1 MARPTRFTQLN
12 KKRSLYMQQ
21 STWFTPEGL
30 EDLLPPQAQKLE
42 TYRRNLID
50 GFRLTG
56 YDLILPPIAEFTD
69 SLLTGTGLHRATEMC
84 RFTDQESG
92 RMMGVRADMTPQV
105 ARVVSNRLKA
115 ASDISRLCY
124 VGEVLKTRNNKA
136 KGSRSPIQVGAELFG
151 HQGVESDIEVI
162 EVMLES
168 LKSLQLP
175 NMQMSLGHVGVVA
188 QLSELAKLTSNQDAT
203 LRNILKRK
211 AVPEYQDWLQT
222 VEIAEQLKPVF
233 NNLMELAGDAQN
245 VLDRAKVSLSG
256 LSETLDAALNRL
268 QTIVSHLAVTQD
280 INVHLDLADIRGY
293 HYHTGVIFGC
303 YSSRLQLI
311 AKGGR
316 YDGIGEEFGLSLPAT
331 GFSLDLRTALD
342 LLPDFKETLKGQVFA
357 PVLADAALK
366 AKVTELK
373 SQGYQVVNCYDLTQV
388 DSAAKTLVLVS
399 GQWTVQ

>member
-1 MARPTRFTQLN
+1 
-12 KKRSLYMQQ
+12 MQQ

-50 GFRLTG
+50 RFHLSG

-69 SLLTGTGLHRATEMC
+69 SLLTGTGQHRATEMC

-115 ASDISRLCY
+115 ANEISRLCY

-162 EVMLES
+162 ELMLES

-175 NMQMSLGHVGVVA
+175 NLQMSLGHVGVVA
-188 QLSELAKLTSNQDAT
+188 ELSKLAELTSEQAAS

-211 AVPEYQDWLQT
+211 AIPEYQEWLAST
-222 VEIAEQLKPVF
+222 ELSAQLKPVF
-233 NNLMELAGDAQN
+233 ASLMMLAGNAQDVLDNANNLLT
-245 VLDRAKVSLSG
+245 G
-256 LSETLDAALNRL
+256 LSETLDAAVNRL
-268 QTIVSHLAVTQD
+268 QIIVSHIAVTQT

-303 YSSRLQLI
+303 YSSPLQLI

-316 YDGIGEEFGLSLPAT
+316 YDGIGGEFGLSLPAT

-342 LLPDFKETLKGQVFA
+342 LLPDLDETLKGQIFA
-357 PVLADAALK
+357 PVIADAVLK
-366 AKVTELK
+366 TKVSELRA
-373 SQGYQVVNCYDLTQV
+373 SGYQVVNCYDLNSVTTG
-388 DSAAKTLVLVS
+388 SKTLVLES
-399 GQWTVQ
+399 GQWLVK

>member
-1 MARPTRFTQLN
+1 
-12 KKRSLYMQQ
+12 MQQ

-42 TYRRNLID
+42 NYRRNLID
-50 GFRLTG
+50 GFHLSG
-56 YDLILPPIAEFTD
+56 YDLILPPLAEFTD
-69 SLLTGTGLHRATEMC
+69 SLLTGTGQHRATEMC

-115 ASDISRLCY
+115 ADEISRLCY

-162 EVMLES
+162 ELMLES

-175 NMQMSLGHVGVVA
+175 NLQMSLGHVGIVAELSQLA
-188 QLSELAKLTSNQDAT
+188 QLSSTQSGS

-211 AVPEYQDWLQT
+211 AIPEYQEWLEAT
-222 VEIAEQLKPVF
+222 ELSAELQPVF
-233 NNLMELAGDAQN
+233 SNLMLLAGDAQS
-245 VLDRAKVSLSG
+245 VLDSSKTLLTG
-256 LSETLDAALNRL
+256 LSDTLDAALTRL
-268 QTIVSHLAVTQD
+268 QTIVSHITVTQS

-316 YDGIGEEFGLSLPAT
+316 YDGVGEEFGLSLPAT

-342 LLPDFKETLKGQVFA
+342 LLPACEETLKGQVFA
-357 PVLADAALK
+357 PVVADSELK
-366 AKVTELK
+366 SKVTELRAA
-373 SQGYQVVNCYDLTQV
+373 GYQVINCYDLSTV
-388 DSAAKTLVLVS
+388 VTGAKTLVLEA
-399 GQWTVQ
+399 GQWTVK